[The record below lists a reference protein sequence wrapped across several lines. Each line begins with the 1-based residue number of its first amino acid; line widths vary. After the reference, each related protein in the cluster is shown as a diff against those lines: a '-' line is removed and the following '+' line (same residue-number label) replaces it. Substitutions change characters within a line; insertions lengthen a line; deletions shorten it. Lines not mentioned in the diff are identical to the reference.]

1 MKQTFRWIPRLFQQL
16 CLREVFHELEL
27 RTLSPHALLRATTMH
42 LILAMSIGQYLRTYK
57 RYAFDF
63 WENLTPMQ
71 YGAVLLTVFVAG
83 FLLMKSSR

>member
-1 MKQTFRWIPRLFQQL
+1 MQ
-16 CLREVFHELEL
+16 
-27 RTLSPHALLRATTMH
+27 
-42 LILAMSIGQYLRTYK
+42 LILAMSIGQYLRTYR
-57 RYAFDF
+57 RYAYDF